1 MKTEVTELTGMEVYT
16 DKGHILGTVN
26 DVILDVTEQKI
37 YALYMNKTNTA
48 LVEDGVAVAVP
59 YRWVRTVGDVIILK
73 KFPSYISLTSS

>member
-1 MKTEVTELTGMEVYT
+1 MKTEVTELMGMEVYT